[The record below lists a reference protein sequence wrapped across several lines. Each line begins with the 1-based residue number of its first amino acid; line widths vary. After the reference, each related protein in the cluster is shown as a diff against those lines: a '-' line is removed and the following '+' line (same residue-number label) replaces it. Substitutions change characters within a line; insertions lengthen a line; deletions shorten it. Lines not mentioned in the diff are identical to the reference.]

1 MRAHTQTFNPKQL
14 KPNTMKKTILSLVMA
29 SFIMIAGCKK
39 ENSGPNNGSGSNG
52 TNNPP
57 PVTTGTIYFKNTQ
70 SDPYKIYVDGYYKL
84 TVSAG
89 QTSSGY
95 TVDSGVTYNIKA
107 EQASG
112 YIFYPTVYTGTAY
125 TNPGGSVTWEF

>member
-1 MRAHTQTFNPKQL
+1 
-14 KPNTMKKTILSLVMA
+14 MKKIIISILLAVTV
-29 SFIMIAGCKK
+29 IAGCKK
-39 ENSGPNNGSGSNG
+39 DNSGPNNGSGSGSNG

-70 SDPYKIYVDGYYKL
+70 SDPYKIFVDGYYKM

-89 QTSSGY
+89 QTSSGH

-125 TNPGGSVTWEF
+125 TNPGGYVTWEF